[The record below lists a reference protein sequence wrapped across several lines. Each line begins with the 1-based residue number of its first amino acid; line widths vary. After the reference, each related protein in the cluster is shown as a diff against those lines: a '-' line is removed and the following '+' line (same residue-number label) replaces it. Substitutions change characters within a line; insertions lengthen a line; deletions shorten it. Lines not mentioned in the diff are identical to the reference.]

1 MAKIHITLVGA
12 HTYPVYL
19 GIVETSPDEVLLVHS
34 ANSLAEAQRIAAEFE
49 GSGIPFSF
57 EEYDP
62 VNVMQ
67 VLEKTRELS
76 EAMGDE
82 DQFIIN
88 LTSGTKVWSILF
100 HEAFESKP
108 HVQFI
113 YVDQN
118 CNVYDM
124 TTGDTM
130 CGTTIDMNRIFKL
143 NNTSILS
150 CMDFGELSGDDL
162 DAIKAIRALHQA
174 NWIDFT
180 MLTVSDTRDKQKM
193 FDKSTGSF
201 SVGDSSISWDRN
213 DGTVS
218 FILSAKERGIIEETL
233 TSPHIFDLVFNAGWF
248 EAEVARHMSLWA
260 HAHEVKIGV
269 EFPYVDGNSK
279 NEIDVIVNTGQ
290 RLVFVECKTQIHN
303 LTDLDKFSKAVHNYG
318 GMGCIALFVTFA
330 SMTPKALEKCRDN
343 GIVPFSFR
351 DTLLAARE
359 PEKPFAIRKNL
370 HQLLDQCL
378 LTINKK

>member
-1 MAKIHITLVGA
+1 MAKIHIALVGGQ
-12 HTYPVYL
+12 TYPVYL
-19 GIVETSPDEVLLVHS
+19 GIAETSPDKVMLVHS
-34 ANSLAEAQRIAAEFE
+34 ASSLAEAQRIAAEFE

-57 EEYDP
+57 EQCDP
-62 VNVMQ
+62 VNVKQ

-124 TTGDTM
+124 SSGDTM

-174 NWIDFT
+174 SWLDFT
-180 MLTVSDTRDKQKM
+180 RLTVSDTREKQKM
-193 FDKSTGSF
+193 FDKSTGSYR
-201 SVGDSSISWDRN
+201 VGDSSISWDRN
-213 DGTVS
+213 DGTIS
-218 FILSAKERGIIEETL
+218 FKLNTKERGIIEETL

-248 EAEVARHMSLWA
+248 EAEVARHMSLWV
-260 HAHEVKIGV
+260 HTHEVKIGV

-290 RLVFVECKTQIHN
+290 RLIFVECKTQIHN

-330 SMTPKALEKCRDN
+330 SMTQKALEKCQDN
-343 GIVPFSFR
+343 DITPFSFR
-351 DTLLAARE
+351 DTLLAASDE
-359 PEKPFAIRKNL
+359 EKPFAIRKSL
-370 HQLLDQCL
+370 HQLLDQSL